1 MEAFVARIDT
11 SLATLLRR
19 FDDLMTRER
28 DRQQGHNNYNNNHLD
43 EQVEDNN
50 NYNNN
55 HLDEQV
61 EDNNNYNN
69 NHLDEQVEDNWDEY
83 SADSELD
90 KHDDAHRLMA
100 GVAIDDVRYATMM
113 IFFIN
118 SSL

>member
-28 DRQQGHNNYNNNHLD
+28 DRQQGHNNYKHNHLD

-55 HLDEQV
+55 HP
-61 EDNNNYNN
+61 
-69 NHLDEQVEDNWDEY
+69 DEQVEDNWDEY

-90 KHDDAHRLMA
+90 NHDDAHRLMA